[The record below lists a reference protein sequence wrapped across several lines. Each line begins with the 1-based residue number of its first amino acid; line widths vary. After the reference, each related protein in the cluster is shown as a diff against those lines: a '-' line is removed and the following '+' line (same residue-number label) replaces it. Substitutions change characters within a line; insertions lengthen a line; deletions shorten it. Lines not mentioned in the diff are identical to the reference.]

1 MEHVSLAVVMRK
13 SSRKCQTS
21 ETTNNFQLEAK
32 VSHRYKVN
40 STAKVCIKMWPGLL
54 KLTADCQDYVTVSQK
69 GVLKPE
75 EIPSVPT
82 IKPLD
87 VVHINQNRE
96 HSNSSWD
103 SWLR

>member
-1 MEHVSLAVVMRK
+1 MEHVSLAVVTRK
-13 SSRKCQTS
+13 SSRQCQTS
-21 ETTNNFQLEAK
+21 ETYNFQLEAK

-96 HSNSSWD
+96 HGNSSWD